1 MRLFKPTNPKIVFAA
16 FLLFLLSAPA
26 IPADVAPPAGETAPS
41 VIQPDTANAI
51 LQELREIRRVLEKI
65 EKQGNTRAAKRSRG
79 PETAKIALNKNRP
92 VMGAA
97 DAPVTVV
104 EFTDYQCPFCL
115 RFIKNTFPNLK
126 KDYINTGKVRWV
138 VLDMPLSFHKDA
150 LKAARA
156 AHCAGDQG
164 KFWEMRELLFA
175 NSRKLAA
182 EFLPGYAGDLG
193 LNVED
198 FKSCLD
204 SDKHQDEIDRD
215 AQLAKTAG
223 LTGTP
228 SFVIGKTTSGNISG
242 KVIIGAR
249 PQSVFETTI
258 QEALGKK
265 P

>member
-1 MRLFKPTNPKIVFAA
+1 MRLFNPTNPKIVFAA
-16 FLLFLLSAPA
+16 FLLSLLSAPA

-41 VIQPDTANAI
+41 AIQPDTAKAI

-115 RFIKNTFPNLK
+115 RFIRNTFPSLK
-126 KDYINTGKVRWV
+126 RDYIDTGKVRWV
-138 VLDMPLSFHKDA
+138 VFDMPMSFHKEA
-150 LKAARA
+150 RKAAQA
-156 AHCAGDQG
+156 AHCAGDQD

-175 NSRKLAA
+175 NPQKMKTQ
-182 EFLPGYAGDLG
+182 FLRGYAGDLG
-193 LNVED
+193 LDVAAFNA
-198 FKSCLD
+198 CLD
-204 SDKHQDEIDRD
+204 SDKHLAEIDED
-215 AQLAKTAG
+215 AKKARAVD

-228 SFVIGKTTSGNISG
+228 SFIVGKTTSGVITG
-242 KVIIGAR
+242 KVIVGA
-249 PQSVFETTI
+249 QAISLYESAI
-258 QEALGKK
+258 QEALGEK